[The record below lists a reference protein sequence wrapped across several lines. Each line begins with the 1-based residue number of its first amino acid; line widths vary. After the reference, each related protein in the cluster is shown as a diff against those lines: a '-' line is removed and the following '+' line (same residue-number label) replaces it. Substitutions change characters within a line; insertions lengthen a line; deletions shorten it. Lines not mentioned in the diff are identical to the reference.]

1 MLSDHGTNFVSATR
15 ELKDLVST
23 MDQHKIQQMT
33 SNKGMS
39 WKWNP
44 SGALHFGGVF

>member
-1 MLSDHGTNFVSATR
+1 MLSDNGTNCKRNR
-15 ELKDLVST
+15 ELKDLVSA
-23 MDQHKIQQMT
+23 MDQHKIPQMT

-44 SGALHFGGVF
+44 PGTPHFGGVF